1 MANNKEPRLTTL
13 ERTDYPAFVKELKLL
28 GIKASE
34 WEKFKLTIAKE
45 ITNARAS
52 TAITGVRKSTIPA
65 LSIKQLAHEIGVTG
79 SAIRSYEAGG
89 RMPIIF
95 NLFMIGK
102 ATGKRLKISYE

>member
-1 MANNKEPRLTTL
+1 MTDKKERLTTL
-13 ERTDYPAFVKELKLL
+13 EKTDYQLFVQELKGM

-52 TAITGVRKSTIPA
+52 TVPA
-65 LSIKQLAHEIGVTG
+65 LSVKELAHEIGVTG
-79 SAIRSYEAGG
+79 SAIRSYEAGV
-89 RMPIIF
+89 RLPIIF
-95 NLFMIGK
+95 NLWMIGK